1 VSLTT
6 RERAA
11 RRVHAT
17 GFAHAFTAARDPEN
31 ANVMTAPF
39 HSEKSGGRPFS
50 RRAR

>member
-1 VSLTT
+1 VSLTP

-17 GFAHAFTAARDPEN
+17 GFALAIPPARDPDN
-31 ANVMTAPF
+31 ANVMTTRF

-50 RRAR
+50 RKAR